1 MEEDEEDEEEVT
13 TYVRTYVRTFSD
25 EEDEIHKSKK
35 AKP

>member
-1 MEEDEEDEEEVT
+1 MEEDQEDEEEVT
-13 TYVRTYVRTFSD
+13 TYVRTFSD